1 MIKTNYNFKVLYIA
15 GNGHSGST
23 IIDIILGSTKDYFS
37 AGELSYITRKGLKK
51 EYCSCNEL
59 ISDCKIWNKIF
70 ELWITNMNITLK
82 EYSELRNRYEG
93 NKYFFKVLFCY
104 FFPSKNFN
112 LYVTNTKFLFEAIHI
127 VTNATVIIDSS
138 KISSR
143 ALILKKIVPISI
155 IFLLRNFKGVLN
167 SEKKNIKKDVLNG
180 IEMNSKPKKT
190 LSVFKNWFFTNL
202 TCNFLVLFIESQ
214 KLFFL
219 DFIKDPRILININHY
234 LPENMLS
241 KKYKADHMIAGNSI
255 RLKSPQKIKKY
266 KELEYLRLNSRNI
279 YFSDLIEFFFCFWS

>member
-1 MIKTNYNFKVLYIA
+1 MIEKKKFKLLYIA

-37 AGELSYITRKGLKK
+37 AGELTYITRDELKN

-59 ISDCKIWNKIF
+59 ISDCEVWNKIF
-70 ELWITNMNITLK
+70 ALWISNMNISYTK
-82 EYSELRNRYEG
+82 YNELRNRYEG
-93 NKYFFKVLFCY
+93 NKYFFKVLFYY

-112 LYVTNTKFLFEAIHI
+112 FYVSNTKFLFEAIHL
-127 VTNATVIIDSS
+127 VTNASVIIDSS

-143 ALILKKIVPISI
+143 ALILKKIAPVSI

-167 SEKKNIKKDVLNG
+167 SEKKNIKKDILNG

-190 LSVFKNWFFTNL
+190 VSVFRNWFITNF
-202 TCNFLVLFIESQ
+202 TCNILTLFIKSQ

-219 DFIKDPRILININHY
+219 DFIKNPRILININHY
-234 LPENMLS
+234 LTENMLS

-266 KELEYLRLNSRNI
+266 KELEYLRLNSRNM
-279 YFSDLIEFFFCFWS
+279 YFSSLVERIFWFWS